1 MTYFAAAYLAIWLI
15 VFIFVFGMYR
25 RQSKID
31 EELATLEEIV
41 DEQARH

>member
-15 VFIFVFGMYR
+15 IFIFVFSMYR

-31 EELATLEEIV
+31 EELATLKQV
-41 DEQARH
+41 VNEQARH